1 MNSHGRPILSRDK
14 AHHFRPAVV
23 IVTVVMAIPRP
34 AYLRVILCI
43 AIRTAKNQIAAGHQ
57 LVPVLSQLR
66 VLGGL
71 IRLPILKERQHR
83 PGGLCIYPG
92 QQFFVQ
98 SLAGGE
104 ALRRSFGLPLGVRS
118 EYVARVVAEKICS
131 HANGTL
137 YLRRQRHCLRRR
149 YSLLSTLLLSLN

>member
-43 AIRTAKNQIAAGHQ
+43 AVRTAKNQIAAGHQ
-57 LVPVLSQLR
+57 LVPVLRQLR

-98 SLAGGE
+98 SPASCE
-104 ALRRSFGLPLGVRS
+104 ALRRTLRFTLCVHSK
-118 EYVARVVAEKICS
+118 YVARVVTEEICS
-131 HANGTL
+131 HAGSAL
-137 YLRRQRHCLRRR
+137 YRRRQRHCLRRR
-149 YSLLSTLLLSLN
+149 YSLFSTLLLSLD